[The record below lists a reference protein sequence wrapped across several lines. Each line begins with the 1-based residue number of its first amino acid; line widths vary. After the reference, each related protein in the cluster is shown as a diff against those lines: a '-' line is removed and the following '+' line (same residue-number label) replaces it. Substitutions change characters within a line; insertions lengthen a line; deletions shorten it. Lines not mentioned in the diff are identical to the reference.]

1 MSADFAA
8 LIASPVGAILVFCLR
23 IVDVSLDTMRVL
35 FAIRGKRGVAGAL
48 GFFQALVWIIA
59 VGNVIRHLDSW
70 MHVVGYAGGYAMG
83 TVVGITI
90 ERLVA
95 YGVNTVRIVSR
106 HGGVEIAE
114 ALRERGYGVTE
125 FAGFG
130 REGTVEIV
138 NSVVQRA
145 HLDEVMAIVDRFD
158 PDAFVTVEEPKIL
171 RGGSFAAREWRMAA
185 PLTRWSGRSRQRV

>member
-1 MSADFAA
+1 
-8 LIASPVGAILVFCLR
+8 
-23 IVDVSLDTMRVL
+23 VL
-35 FAIRGKRGVAGAL
+35 FAIRGKRGIAGIL

-59 VGNVIRHLDSW
+59 VGNVVKHLDSW
-70 MHVVGYAGGYAMG
+70 LHVVGYAGGYAMG

-90 ERLVA
+90 ERLLA
-95 YGVNTVRIVSR
+95 YGLNTVRIVSL

-125 FAGFG
+125 LAAFG
-130 REGTVEIV
+130 RDGKVEIV

-158 PDAFVTVEEPKIL
+158 PQAFVTVEEPKIL
-171 RGGSFAAREWRMAA
+171 RGGSFAEREWRVVT
-185 PLTRWSGRSRQRV
+185 PLTRWSWRSRQRA